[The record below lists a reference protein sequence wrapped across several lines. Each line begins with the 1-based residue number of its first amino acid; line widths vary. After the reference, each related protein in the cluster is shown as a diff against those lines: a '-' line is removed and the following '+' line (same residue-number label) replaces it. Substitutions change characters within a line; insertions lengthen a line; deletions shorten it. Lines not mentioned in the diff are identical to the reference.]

1 MGAGRKT
8 ENVVMQN
15 KPPPQPTS
23 NAAPRTARNLRKN
36 DLGAVIF
43 GCKHSTFNEC
53 NSKLLF
59 GLPSFHIKYVQNVS
73 VGMPLFLFNYSD
85 RKLHGIYEATS
96 HGQMYL
102 DEFAWSLDG
111 EEVTM
116 FPAQVQVKVR
126 MQCRPLAEEQF
137 KPIIAKNYNSHE
149 PNHFWFELDHT
160 QTNRLIT
167 LFSASAFSQGTSV
180 PRTTEKWG
188 YLIRQPVTPVAPQEN
203 SWISGNTKQKVVV
216 QDFAKKEYGVS
227 ERKTWSSLFKHLA
240 STSNDEDEDSNSEGA
255 SNISEDKDPVMYED
269 EAPPV
274 CDAEAHPTCE
284 DEARPICEDEA
295 CLTYEAPPIY
305 EDEAPSI
312 CEDEAF
318 ISAEKI
324 CGIVEVSV
332 EEMNSDHHAI
342 VNRLMQAIGEMNAL
356 HVDQAQKVLSLEQ
369 ELVEARKRIEELESC
384 NPSHGS
390 GEIEPPYLNGH
401 VEELQVNN
409 FLDSG
414 HSMLLLGGFNGSS
427 WLQDLDLYIPSEDVI
442 QALEPMKSIRTH
454 TSALKFKDSLY
465 VLGGG
470 YSTSWYDTV
479 ESYDLRKQQWLSCPP
494 LNRKKGNLAG
504 VSLDDTIYAIGGG
517 DAGDCFSDVEMLKLG
532 SGKWLLTSSMQQKRF
547 SSTAAQINGVLYV
560 VGGYDGG
567 DYLSSIER
575 YDPRENSW
583 TMLKSMSTR
592 RGCHSM
598 TVLNEKLYVIGG
610 YDGVQM
616 VPTAEVFE
624 PRVGSWMMLEPMKY
638 ARGYMGCVT
647 LGNFFCV
654 ISGMQENDQILD
666 SVECYSEGKGW
677 ELTDLKAIGKR
688 CFLSAVAL

>member
-1 MGAGRKT
+1 
-8 ENVVMQN
+8 
-15 KPPPQPTS
+15 
-23 NAAPRTARNLRKN
+23 
-36 DLGAVIF
+36 
-43 GCKHSTFNEC
+43 
-53 NSKLLF
+53 
-59 GLPSFHIKYVQNVS
+59 
-73 VGMPLFLFNYSD
+73 
-85 RKLHGIYEATS
+85 
-96 HGQMYL
+96 
-102 DEFAWSLDG
+102 
-111 EEVTM
+111 
-116 FPAQVQVKVR
+116 

-342 VNRLMQAIGEMNAL
+342 VNR
-356 HVDQAQKVLSLEQ
+356 VLYMMLF
-369 ELVEARKRIEELESC
+369 V
-384 NPSHGS
+384 
-390 GEIEPPYLNGH
+390 
-401 VEELQVNN
+401 VN
-409 FLDSG
+409 FL
-414 HSMLLLGGFNGSS
+414 SS
-427 WLQDLDLYIPSEDVI
+427 
-442 QALEPMKSIRTH
+442 
-454 TSALKFKDSLY
+454 F
-465 VLGGG
+465 
-470 YSTSWYDTV
+470 
-479 ESYDLRKQQWLSCPP
+479 
-494 LNRKKGNLAG
+494 
-504 VSLDDTIYAIGGG
+504 
-517 DAGDCFSDVEMLKLG
+517 
-532 SGKWLLTSSMQQKRF
+532 
-547 SSTAAQINGVLYV
+547 
-560 VGGYDGG
+560 
-567 DYLSSIER
+567 
-575 YDPRENSW
+575 
-583 TMLKSMSTR
+583 
-592 RGCHSM
+592 
-598 TVLNEKLYVIGG
+598 
-610 YDGVQM
+610 
-616 VPTAEVFE
+616 
-624 PRVGSWMMLEPMKY
+624 
-638 ARGYMGCVT
+638 
-647 LGNFFCV
+647 
-654 ISGMQENDQILD
+654 
-666 SVECYSEGKGW
+666 
-677 ELTDLKAIGKR
+677 
-688 CFLSAVAL
+688 